1 MARIDINEPSSQI
14 LAVAARRNPLVAS
27 LQDQPL
33 RGIWAWFVLACV
45 GLAAAAPVALLPS
58 LRWRRAAGRAAV
70 RVFLALAGVRLR
82 VEGLE
87 RLPPGAAVVVANH
100 ASYLDGP
107 VLFAALPPQ
116 FGFVIKKEVSRLP
129 VAGFL
134 LRRLE
139 HQFVDRF
146 NRHAGA
152 IDMRRILRTVAGG
165 RSLAFFPEGTITTR
179 AALGRFHTGAFVAA
193 CRAGVPVVV
202 AVIRGTRRVLPANR
216 LLLSAG
222 TIEVEVLGTL
232 PPGDDAAAAT
242 GLRDAARAMIL
253 QALDEPAVEQLET

>member
-1 MARIDINEPSSQI
+1 MAT
-14 LAVAARRNPLVAS
+14 RNNPT
-27 LQDQPL
+27 L
-33 RGIWAWFVLACV
+33 RGIWTWLVLACV
-45 GLAAAAPVALLPS
+45 GLAALTPVALLPR
-58 LRWRRAAGRAAV
+58 LRWRRAAGRVAV
-70 RVFLALAGVRLR
+70 RVFLTLTGVSLR
-82 VEGLE
+82 VAGLE
-87 RLPPGAAVVVANH
+87 RLPPAAAIVVANH

-107 VLFAALPPQ
+107 VLFAALPPR

-129 VAGFL
+129 VGGFL

-152 IDMRRILRTVAGG
+152 IDMRRILRTVAAGH
-165 RSLAFFPEGTITTR
+165 SLAFFPEGTITAR

-202 AVIRGTRRVLPANR
+202 VVIRGTRRVLPASR
-216 LLLSAG
+216 LFLSAG
-222 TIEVEVLGTL
+222 SIEIEVLGTL
-232 PPGDDAAAAT
+232 PPGDETAAAT

-253 QALDEPAVEQLET
+253 QALDEPAVEQLDP